1 MGKILLVDDSE
12 TTRSSLKFS
21 LGMKKYQTIGA
32 ANVSEAISY
41 LSDKNEEISLIITDM
56 NMPGR
61 SGLDLIKYIK
71 ETLKLTT
78 LPIIVLT
85 TAEDKGK
92 EALSKGASA
101 FIMKSSK
108 ASEEILRF
116 ITRYLPS

>member
-21 LGMKKYQTIGA
+21 LGMNKYETIGA

-41 LSDKNEEISLIITDM
+41 LRDKNEEISLVITDM

-61 SGLDLIKYIK
+61 TGLDLIKYIK
-71 ETLKLTT
+71 ETLMLTT

-92 EALSKGASA
+92 EALSQGASA

-116 ITRYLPS
+116 VTRYFPV